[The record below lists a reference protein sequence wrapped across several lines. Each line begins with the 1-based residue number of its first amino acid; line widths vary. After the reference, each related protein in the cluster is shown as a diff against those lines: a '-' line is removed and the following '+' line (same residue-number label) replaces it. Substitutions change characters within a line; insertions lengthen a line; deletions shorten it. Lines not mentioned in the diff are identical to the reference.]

1 MSTET
6 YNLYAMI
13 LLSGALVALVIAG
26 TLLVAGIV
34 GWRSRLRNRF
44 LAGFGA
50 GLVTFVGLVAVQQV
64 LLFQY
69 FLPSLGA
76 EQRRLRQEQIEK
88 LSIVRVGDSA
98 PSFAVTDTHGKTFD
112 LEQVRGKVV
121 LLNFFATWC
130 GPCRMELPQIQKL
143 WDENRSNDQFAL
155 IVLGREETTETVSDF
170 QKKLGFTFP
179 MAPDPD
185 RSVFSLYAK
194 EAIPRTYLIS
204 ADGKICFSVTG
215 FDEEQM
221 KLLELEV
228 AKQLGQPTTTNN
240 VE

>member
-1 MSTET
+1 MSTAT
-6 YNLYAMI
+6 YNFYAMI
-13 LLSGALVALVIAG
+13 LLFGALAALVTAG
-26 TLLVAGIV
+26 VLLIAGIV
-34 GWRSRLRNRF
+34 GWRSRFRNRLF
-44 LAGFGA
+44 AGFAA
-50 GLVTFVGLVAVQQV
+50 GLVMCAGLVAAQQI
-64 LLFQY
+64 LLFKY
-69 FLPSLGA
+69 FLPSIGTA
-76 EQRRLRQEQIEK
+76 ARQRRREKIEE
-88 LSIVRVGDSA
+88 LSIVRVGDPA
-98 PSFAVTDTHGKTFD
+98 PTFAVTDTHGKAFD
-112 LEQVRGKVV
+112 LEQLRGKVV

-143 WDENRSNDQFAL
+143 WDENRSNDRFAL

-185 RSVFSLYAK
+185 RSVFSRYAK
-194 EAIPRTYLIS
+194 EAIPRTYLIA

-221 KLLELEV
+221 KLLEVELT
-228 AKQLGQPTTTNN
+228 KQLGQPASTNI